1 MLRKSHLEPKSLT
14 KKLAVEWTASPGQT
28 GHDTGGSGDSMHGH
42 HSPRPHPHHTPQHN
56 KSAFGVRHFT
66 RSPFNPLAEST
77 TGNESDSSR
86 TLSPTRG
93 RGHKDEEPETGILD
107 GMKERLRPVSVPQ
120 EEYFHRTDRM
130 YYVPWDVPLSPQ
142 TQITPKKVQDEVK
155 GKLKSKI
162 QNFETPNCKIPR
174 VTSHVVRNI

>member
-1 MLRKSHLEPKSLT
+1 MFRKSHLEPKSLT
-14 KKLAVEWTASPGQT
+14 KKLAVEWTVSPGQT
-28 GHDTGGSGDSMHGH
+28 GHDTGGSGDSSVHGPH
-42 HSPRPHPHHTPQHN
+42 HSPRRHPHHTPQQHS

-93 RGHKDEEPETGILD
+93 RGHRDEEPETGILD
-107 GMKERLRPVSVPQ
+107 GVKERLRAVSVPQ

-142 TQITPKKVQDEVK
+142 TKITPKKVQDEVK
-155 GKLKSKI
+155 GKIMKKI
-162 QNFETPNCKIPR
+162 LCKIL
-174 VTSHVVRNI
+174 